1 MVKEYVIIVMVINI
15 LVHILIIL
23 EMEMDIIFFQ
33 MEILMKEIGK
43 MEKQMEMENLILK
56 MVIFMKENLKIILFL
71 VKGNFI

>member
-1 MVKEYVIIVMVINI
+1 MVINI